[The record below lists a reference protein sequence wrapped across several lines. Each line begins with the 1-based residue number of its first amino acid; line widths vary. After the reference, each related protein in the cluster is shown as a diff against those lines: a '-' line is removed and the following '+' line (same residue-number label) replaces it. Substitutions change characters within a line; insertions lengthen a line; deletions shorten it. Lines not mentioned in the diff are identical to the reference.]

1 MSRTPK
7 YWGEA
12 QWTIIMHQT
21 YFNLSDK
28 EIFSPVTEA
37 TATTAV
43 NTSPNPAVLSTK
55 DHDII
60 NARTLRHYY
69 DIFEQLGL
77 LDSYHYQGNKFL
89 CPSPFGKSPDELLEV
104 DTATGSWVDHGE
116 DTKGLGMINLKV
128 HLEGYMPMEAAT
140 LLKEYLDEY
149 YPAYPRLPN
158 ATNKLDLI
166 EIDAH
171 ALDHAVEILPACLH
185 FAEEGQIQGNEYVA
199 NSVYLGLS
207 KINLKTAVWSVKR
220 ADDDVQV
227 KTGHGVISYLAYMNG
242 FSIMET
248 AWALNYW
255 LNERFQCAPEVVWG
269 RHKNTSSTDTSSIFG
284 LDLLRQNPDYPVLL
298 SIGEQAGYAARFLFG
313 NVSVSTRS
321 GVDINKVDFS
331 PLKGRSVFIWADQED
346 AKAVSTALFK
356 MDRKAA
362 VFKLKPLMYLPEWL
376 YETAS
381 EAPGHFFDLKPRV
394 ETLPAGYDAAD
405 ALAEG
410 WNSHLFC
417 EVFGKL
423 VQPVQFTF
431 EIKNVGSFVVK
442 EDGVY
447 EVRFKDGEEY
457 QTLISSCIE
466 VKALT
471 RDTNNQNWGLLLT
484 FHDRDGNK
492 HEWAMPKEMLAGKDE
507 YRQVLLSRGADIYPE
522 GIKKLPEYFT
532 AANPSDRALCV
543 SSIGWHGDV
552 FVLPAKSYGKSVE
565 RVILQTAHARKIS
578 SYAISGTLSD
588 WQVNIGSKCVGN
600 SRIILAVCVSLTGPL
615 LDALKLENGG
625 FHFRGQSSTGKTKTL
640 SVAASIFG
648 GKAMV
653 RIWRATGNA
662 VESLAREHNDT
673 VLLLDELGQVDPQ
686 EAGDIAYTLGNGQTK
701 ARANVNGDAK
711 ETSSWRLLF
720 ISTGE
725 IGLADHVAAGGGTV
739 KAGQEIRMLD
749 IPADANAG
757 YGVFENIHGASS
769 AAVFA
774 DSLQTLSETFYGSP
788 ADALLS
794 KLTEPGELDLAV
806 AFIRKVQDQFVQQYV
821 PNDAHGQV
829 TRAASR
835 FGAVAGVGEYCI
847 SMGILPWDAGHAIWG
862 VRQCYLAWLE
872 ARGDGSASEEI
883 RLLAQ
888 VREFIERNGE
898 SRFTL
903 MLPSGIEENNIGQR
917 TINRAGFRRVLND
930 GSTEYWVLPE
940 MYHKEICHGFDPKLV
955 TRVLRD
961 KGYLEKDS
969 AGKSSVSKLV
979 PGIGRMR
986 VYVIKASLMQ
996 SGG

>member
-1 MSRTPK
+1 MS
-7 YWGEA
+7 
-12 QWTIIMHQT
+12 
-21 YFNLSDK
+21 YFNSFN
-28 EIFSPVTEA
+28 EETVSPVI
-37 TATTAV
+37 ATTAV
-43 NTSPNPAVLSTK
+43 PAAENTTQTPAVLSTK
-55 DHDII
+55 DHDNIS
-60 NARTLRHYY
+60 ALALRHYY

-77 LDSYHYQGNKFL
+77 LDSYHYQGKIFV
-89 CPSPFGKSPDELLEV
+89 CPSPFGKSTDELLEV

-116 DTKGLGMINLKV
+116 DTKGLGIIDLKV
-128 HLEGYMPMEAAT
+128 HLEGYTPMEAAT
-140 LLKEYLDEY
+140 RLKEYLDEY
-149 YPAYPRLPN
+149 YPAHPKLPN
-158 ATNKLDLI
+158 ATNRLDLI
-166 EIDAH
+166 EIDSN
-171 ALDHAVEILPACLH
+171 ALDLALEILPACLH

-227 KTGHGVISYLAYMNG
+227 KSGHGVISYLAYMNG
-242 FSIMET
+242 DSIMET

-255 LNERFQCAPEVVWG
+255 LNERFQCASEVVCG
-269 RHKNTSSTDTSSIFG
+269 RHKNTSSTDTSSLFG

-321 GVDINKVDFS
+321 GVDIDKVDFS

-356 MDRKAA
+356 IDRKAD

-447 EVRFKDGEEY
+447 EVKFKDGEEY

-532 AANPSDRALCV
+532 AANPSERALCV
-543 SSIGWHGDV
+543 NSIGWHGRV
-552 FVLPAKSYGKSVE
+552 FVLPEKTYGQSTE
-565 RVILQTAHARKIS
+565 RVILQTANARKVS
-578 SYAISGTLSD
+578 PFAISGSLQD
-588 WQVNIGSKCVGN
+588 WKNNIGSKCVEN
-600 SRIILAVCVSLTGPL
+600 SRIILAVCVSLAGPL

-625 FHFRGQSSTGKTKTL
+625 FHFRGQSSSGKTKTL
-640 SVAASIFG
+640 SVAASIYG

-653 RIWRATGNA
+653 RVWRATGNA
-662 VESLAREHNDT
+662 IESLAREHNDC

-701 ARANVNGDAK
+701 ARSNVNGDAK
-711 ETSSWRLLF
+711 ETSTWRLLF

-725 IGLADHVAAGGGTV
+725 VGLADHVAAGGGTV

-757 YGVFENIHGASS
+757 YGVFENIHGATGP
-769 AAVFA
+769 AVFA
-774 DSLQTLSETFYGSP
+774 DSLQTLSETYYGSP
-788 ADALLS
+788 ADALLN
-794 KLTEPGELDLAV
+794 KLTQPGELDIAV
-806 AFIRKVQDQFVQQYV
+806 AFIRKVQNQFVQQYV
-821 PNDAHGQV
+821 SVDAHGQV
-829 TRAASR
+829 TRAATR

-847 SMGILPWDAGHAIWG
+847 SIGILPWEAGHAIWG
-862 VRQCYLAWLE
+862 VRQCYLSWLE
-872 ARGDGSASEEI
+872 SRGDNSASEEI
-883 RLLAQ
+883 RAEAQ
-888 VREFIERNGE
+888 VRGVLERDGE
-898 SRFTL
+898 SKFTL
-903 MLPSGIEENNIGQR
+903 ITPDGLCENNIGQR
-917 TINRAGFRRVLND
+917 TINRIGFRVIQDDGGTEFWILN
-930 GSTEYWVLPE
+930 E
-940 MYHKEICHGFDPKLV
+940 MYKQVVCHGFDPKLV
-955 TRVLRD
+955 TRVLRE
-961 KGYLEKDS
+961 KGYLEIDS

-986 VYVIKASLMQ
+986 VYVIKASFMQ

>member
-1 MSRTPK
+1 MS
-7 YWGEA
+7 
-12 QWTIIMHQT
+12 
-21 YFNLSDK
+21 YFNLLD
-28 EIFSPVTEA
+28 EEDVSPA
-37 TATTAV
+37 TAV
-43 NTSPNPAVLSTK
+43 NAVIPAPAAENTTQTPAVLSTK

-60 NARTLRHYY
+60 NARALRHHY
-69 DIFEQLGL
+69 DLFEQLGL
-77 LDSYHYQGNKFL
+77 LDSYHNQGKIFV
-89 CPSPFGKSPDELLEV
+89 CPSPFGKSTDELLEV

-116 DTKGLGMINLKV
+116 DTKGLGIIDLKV
-128 HLEGYMPMEAAT
+128 HLEGYTPMEAAT
-140 LLKEYLDEY
+140 QLKEYLDEY

-158 ATNKLDLI
+158 ATNRLNLI
-166 EIDAH
+166 EIDSN
-171 ALDHAVEILPACLH
+171 ALDIALEILPACLH

-227 KTGHGVISYLAYMNG
+227 KSGHGVISYLAYMNG
-242 FSIMET
+242 DSIMET

-269 RHKNTSSTDTSSIFG
+269 RHKNTSSTDTSSLFG

-321 GVDINKVDFS
+321 GVDIDKVDFS
-331 PLKGRSVFIWADQED
+331 PLKGRSVFIWADRED

-376 YETAS
+376 VDKPSDSPST
-381 EAPGHFFDLKPRV
+381 FFDLKPRL
-394 ETLPAGYDAAD
+394 EALPAGYNAAD

-410 WNSHLFC
+410 WTSHFFC
-417 EVFGKL
+417 EVFWKL

-431 EIKNVGSFVVK
+431 EIKNVGDFRVK

-447 EVRFKDGEEY
+447 EVRENDGEEY
-457 QTLISSCIE
+457 QVLISSCIE
-466 VKALT
+466 VEALT
-471 RDTNNQNWGLLLT
+471 RDAHNQNWGLLLT
-484 FHDRDGNK
+484 FLDRDGNK

-507 YRQVLLSRGADIYPE
+507 YRQVLLARGADIYNE
-522 GIKKLPEYFT
+522 GIKKLPEYFI

-543 SSIGWHGDV
+543 NAIGWHGTV

-565 RVILQTAHARKIS
+565 RVILQTANARKVS
-578 SYAISGTLSD
+578 PYAISGTLSD
-588 WQVNIGSKCVGN
+588 WQNNIGSKCVGN

-625 FHFRGQSSTGKTKTL
+625 FHFRGQSSSGKTKTL
-640 SVAASIFG
+640 SVAASIYG

-653 RIWRATGNA
+653 RVWRATGNA
-662 VESLAREHNDT
+662 IESLAREHNDT
-673 VLLLDELGQVDPQ
+673 VLLLDELGQVDPA

-701 ARANVNGDAK
+701 ARSNVNGDAK
-711 ETSSWRLLF
+711 ETSNWRLLF

-725 IGLADHVAAGGGTV
+725 VGLADHVATGGGTV

-757 YGVFENIHGASS
+757 YGVFENIHGATSP
-769 AAVFA
+769 AAFA
-774 DSLQTLSETFYGSP
+774 DSLQTLSETYYGSP

-806 AFIRKVQDQFVQQYV
+806 AFIRKVQDQFIQQHV
-821 PNDAHGQV
+821 PVNAHGQV
-829 TRAASR
+829 TRAATR

-847 SMGILPWDAGHAIWG
+847 QIGILPWEAGHAIWG
-862 VRQCYLAWLE
+862 ISQCYLSWLE
-872 ARGDGSASEEI
+872 SRGDNSASEEI
-883 RLLAQ
+883 RALAQ

-930 GSTEYWVLPE
+930 GTTEYWALPE
-940 MYHKEICHGFDPKLV
+940 MYQKEVCHGFDPKLV
-955 TRVLRD
+955 TRVLKER
-961 KGYLEKDS
+961 GYLEEDS